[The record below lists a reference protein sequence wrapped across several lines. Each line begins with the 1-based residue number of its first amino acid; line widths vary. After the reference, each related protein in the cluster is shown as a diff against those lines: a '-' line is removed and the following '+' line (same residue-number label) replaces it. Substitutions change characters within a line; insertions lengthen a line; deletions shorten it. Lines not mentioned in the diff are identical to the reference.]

1 MGFVSWAPCS
11 DTHECESKYS
21 HRWAVT
27 TFVSGTCT
35 SRDAHKS
42 SSRDTVRCVEDSA
55 RFTSAYQFCAS
66 ACGICDKGASTGTV
80 RRSYCSGIHNR
91 SCVNCSAAISTG
103 IRSAARLIR
112 FSFPLS
118 GGRSMAQ
125 GSRRICG
132 CARQSMK
139 FRTLAV
145 ILMSVCQA
153 PSESSFDELRL
164 HELCTSIKLR
174 LLLL

>member
-1 MGFVSWAPCS
+1 MSVSVGGNASRVRTSSVPRRAGFVTRAPAQAPS
-11 DTHECESKYS
+11 AE
-21 HRWAVT
+21 VT
-27 TFVSGTCT
+27 APATTTKTAT
-35 SRDAHKS
+35 SRVRS
-42 SSRDTVRCVEDSA
+42 SSVPRQRAGSVTRAPTSTKEAVSIAPQPSA
-55 RFTSAYQFCAS
+55 QGS
-66 ACGICDKGASTGTV
+66 GL
-80 RRSYCSGIHNR
+80 RR
-91 SCVNCSAAISTG
+91 A
-103 IRSAARLIR
+103 
-112 FSFPLS
+112 SFPLS

-132 CARQSMK
+132 CARQAMK

-164 HELCTSIKLR
+164 HELCTSIILR